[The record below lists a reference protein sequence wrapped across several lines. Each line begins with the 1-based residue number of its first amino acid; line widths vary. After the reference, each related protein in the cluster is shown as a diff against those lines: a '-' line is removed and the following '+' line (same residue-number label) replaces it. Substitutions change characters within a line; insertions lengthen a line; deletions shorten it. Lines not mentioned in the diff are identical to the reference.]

1 MRVAMSLRKT
11 QRKILKLKRGY
22 TVDPAFLS
30 KRGLARAKIVP
41 QRGSSVSS
49 QFRQTSARHSH
60 RVNVCLSVGLSV
72 FLSVCFVYFS
82 HMLCLLIVNVET
94 ISWSTTK
101 HMPGPVAESVTCP
114 IANPGA

>member
-1 MRVAMSLRKT
+1 MSLRKT

-49 QFRQTSARHSH
+49 QFRQTSARH

-72 FLSVCFVYFS
+72 GLSVCIFFS
-82 HMLCLLIVNVET
+82 HVVFTYCKRRDNFIEYT
-94 ISWSTTK
+94 
-101 HMPGPVAESVTCP
+101 
-114 IANPGA
+114 